1 MAVPPSSLRLRPVPP
16 PVPVVGPP
24 VVVRRRLRSSE
35 GDPKYDYHY
44 EYRGRG
50 CGDAWESTRCDMTLE
65 CCANCWFCGG
75 AGVNILPFYPYA
87 VGLVAFTFGLAVG
100 LLGIVLFFLP
110 DTAVCPCEHGLAVA
124 MNQSSMFSSEGI
136 HAFQCTLH
144 ETDCDYCHDG
154 YELNWGRC
162 ELRRC
167 ECQNGE
173 ASVGTSCPKD
183 GQEHCESCQDD
194 YVLSNNGCRL
204 KTCVCQNGVASPVSS
219 CPSDGAEHCDSCDD
233 GYHLSSGTCSLRACH
248 CSRGVGSMGTLCP
261 AQGKEHCKSCD
272 EGSEL
277 NDNSCNLRTCACSHG
292 TASRGT
298 QCPKDGQ
305 EHCQECNEGF
315 GTHNNLC
322 IEERCA
328 LALEGVVPAP
338 DSKGNA
344 AAVPQCSNQSL
355 FAGQACSIPHSCLQ
369 KLSDAD
375 PLRIA
380 PAFVKGMAPFNLGI
394 SSNVMVSISAAVLAF
409 PIVYA
414 LARQKPFM
422 LVVEI
427 SVSAADFASDV
438 LNTFLNDYYSS
449 SFLYASLVIT
459 FGAGLLTILGQYGP
473 DLIML
478 TASTYNRCAWLPLNM
493 LLANGFHPIFAA
505 HKDSAEKLILN
516 LLATL
521 VLAILAPVMIL
532 LVAPA
537 MASLHFS
544 AVFSLGVIL
553 HSIRLLLLR
562 EVHLGYES
570 LFPATSAAKSPNTLR
585 LGTRVSEN
593 THVTPRKY
601 HGIIFTE
608 VMSEAGPSIGLT
620 LVNYYYMRSSFMVQ
634 RLSWTAGLSLFLS
647 MYLFLRV
654 GYKYFYWLGYEQKP
668 FDSIPLPY
676 DVTIDYETL
685 TKDAAIA
692 DAMAAGGAIAS
703 VGGAAEAAAVLMQ

>member
-1 MAVPPSSLRLRPVPP
+1 
-16 PVPVVGPP
+16 
-24 VVVRRRLRSSE
+24 
-35 GDPKYDYHY
+35 
-44 EYRGRG
+44 
-50 CGDAWESTRCDMTLE
+50 
-65 CCANCWFCGG
+65 
-75 AGVNILPFYPYA
+75 
-87 VGLVAFTFGLAVG
+87 
-100 LLGIVLFFLP
+100 
-110 DTAVCPCEHGLAVA
+110 
-124 MNQSSMFSSEGI
+124 
-136 HAFQCTLH
+136 
-144 ETDCDYCHDG
+144 
-154 YELNWGRC
+154 
-162 ELRRC
+162 
-167 ECQNGE
+167 
-173 ASVGTSCPKD
+173 
-183 GQEHCESCQDD
+183 
-194 YVLSNNGCRL
+194 
-204 KTCVCQNGVASPVSS
+204 
-219 CPSDGAEHCDSCDD
+219 
-233 GYHLSSGTCSLRACH
+233 
-248 CSRGVGSMGTLCP
+248 
-261 AQGKEHCKSCD
+261 
-272 EGSEL
+272 
-277 NDNSCNLRTCACSHG
+277 
-292 TASRGT
+292 
-298 QCPKDGQ
+298 
-305 EHCQECNEGF
+305 
-315 GTHNNLC
+315 
-322 IEERCA
+322 
-328 LALEGVVPAP
+328 
-338 DSKGNA
+338 
-344 AAVPQCSNQSL
+344 
-355 FAGQACSIPHSCLQ
+355 
-369 KLSDAD
+369 
-375 PLRIA
+375 
-380 PAFVKGMAPFNLGI
+380 
-394 SSNVMVSISAAVLAF
+394 
-409 PIVYA
+409 
-414 LARQKPFM
+414 M

-620 LVNYYYMRSSFMVQ
+620 LVNYYYMRSSLKLSAAAVSVHVQCSNCVSHQVLLFNFLFSGFMVQ